1 MLARKTI
8 LIRTPATA
16 YLQARRSQARTS
28 KSAPL
33 RRRGQIRL
41 TEIRYNSVENGPS
54 GHDRKAAS
62 RRSSPRLDP
71 RSRWMP
77 KRSEEHTSELPSL
90 MRITYAVLRLKKK
103 NKHNSQ

>member
-71 RSRWMP
+71 RSSWMP
-77 KRSEEHTSELPSL
+77 KPVDALKKRDHRSEDRRVGNECT
-90 MRITYAVLRLKKK
+90 RKCRYRWA
-103 NKHNSQ
+103 